1 MTAPALSRPTRIR
14 PVPPVNVLVGVDPV
28 HCRPVRDA
36 AGLAAHHRIRH
47 AVFVEEQSLFTG
59 TDEDAHDAR
68 TDVVHVL
75 ALHAGR
81 PAGTVRL
88 YPVGP
93 GEWLGDRLAVLPEF
107 RTANIGAP
115 LVRFAVAAA
124 GARGGRLMRAHVQQA
139 NERFF
144 HRLGWRTD
152 GPVET
157 YVGHPHVPM
166 CVEPIALCPW
176 LAGTTPR

>member
-1 MTAPALSRPTRIR
+1 MNA
-14 PVPPVNVLVGVDPV
+14 LVGVDPV
-28 HCRPVRDA
+28 HCRPAFDA
-36 AGLAAHHRIRH
+36 AGRAEHHRIRH
-47 AVFVEEQSLFTG
+47 EVFVTEQGLFP
-59 TDEDAHDAR
+59 DSDVDAHDAR

-75 ALHAGR
+75 GLHDGR

-88 YPVGP
+88 YPIGP
-93 GEWLGDRLAVLPEF
+93 GEWLGDRLAVLPEY
-107 RTANIGAP
+107 RTAGIGAP

-124 GARGGRLMRAHVQQA
+124 GARGGRLMRAHVQVA

-166 CVEPIALCPW
+166 SIDLDAALCPW
-176 LAGTTPR
+176 LTG